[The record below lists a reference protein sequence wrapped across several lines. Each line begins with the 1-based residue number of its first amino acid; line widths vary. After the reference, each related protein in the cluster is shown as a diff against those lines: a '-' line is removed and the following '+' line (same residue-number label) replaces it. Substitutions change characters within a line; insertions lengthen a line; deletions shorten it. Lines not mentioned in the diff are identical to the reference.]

1 MTTLLGAD
9 YVPVLYVGKQVIN
22 GINYMIIC
30 KQTDAVSDALEHLV
44 KIIINNAPT
53 GEWALGSMKKI
64 V

>member
-22 GINYMIIC
+22 DINYMVIC
-30 KQTDAVSDALEHLV
+30 KQTVAVSDAPEHLV

-53 GEWALGSMKKI
+53 GEWAVGNMEKI